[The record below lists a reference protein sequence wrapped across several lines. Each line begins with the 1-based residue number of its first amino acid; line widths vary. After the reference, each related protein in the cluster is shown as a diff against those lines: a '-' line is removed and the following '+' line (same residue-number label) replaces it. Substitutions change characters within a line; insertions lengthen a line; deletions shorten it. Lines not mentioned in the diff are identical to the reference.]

1 MNNAPPKE
9 GAFFGSNRLFSNSRN
24 GASTCTCTAIYA
36 SVCVD
41 AGLAFI
47 VKCDSGHGALLCAS
61 AATDALVFVYLI
73 CHIGHLQIYFTYL

>member
-9 GAFFGSNRLFSNSRN
+9 GAFLGFNRLFSNSGN
-24 GASTCTCTAIYA
+24 GACTCTSTTVYTGI
-36 SVCVD
+36 SVD

-47 VKCDSGHGALLCAS
+47 VKRDSGHGALLCAS

-73 CHIGHLQIYFTYL
+73 CHNGHLQIYFT